1 MSNLIDLIALVA
13 IVAALGK
20 GWGWWRTAQR
30 VRFIRTYSFP
40 NGLLDRLAKHHPQL
54 DGRDRHLVARGLRQ
68 FFIAYLRGGR
78 KFVSMPSQ
86 VADDLWHEFIL
97 YTRHY
102 QAFCRKA
109 FGRFLHHTPAAVLG
123 PNRQSNAG
131 LRRVW
136 WHSCREEKIDPK
148 RPTRLPLLFALDQQL
163 KIENGFRYALDCHGA
178 KRKGQDSSSAPVY
191 CAGDMSS
198 TAFDGSS
205 DGFGDSWF
213 GGGDGSGSDGGGG
226 DSGCGGGCGGD

>member
-1 MSNLIDLIALVA
+1 MSNLIDAIVLVA
-13 IVAALGK
+13 MLAALAK

-30 VRFIRTYSFP
+30 LRFIRTYSFP
-40 NGLLDRLAKHHPQL
+40 DGLLERLGKHHPHL

-86 VADDLWHEFIL
+86 AVDDLWHEFIL

-123 PNRQSNAG
+123 ANRESNAG

-148 RPTRLPLLFALDQQL
+148 KTTRLPLLFALDQQL
-163 KIENGFRYALDCHGA
+163 KLENGFRYALDCHRP
-178 KRKGQDSSSAPVY
+178 KRQGQDSSSAPVY

-213 GGGDGSGSDGGGG
+213 GGSDGDGG
-226 DSGCGGGCGGD
+226 DSSCGGGCGGD